1 MMDWTLDDLA
11 RWNDKIERIAQDCG
25 LDYYPQEFEVCD
37 YHDMIGY
44 QSYVGMPSRY
54 PHWSFGKSFEK
65 QNTMYKLGMSGLAY
79 EMVINS
85 NPCLAYLMIDNP
97 LSMQV
102 LVMAHVYGHNDFFKN
117 NINFSHTRAELALES
132 FKLNADRIRSYI
144 ETPGIGYEGVERI
157 LDAAHAISFH
167 VDRNQRIVRLSE
179 DEQKLRHF
187 GQLNRERAA
196 WDDLKID
203 VDKEEEFIPT
213 LSEDLILFLIEHSR
227 FLEDWEKDILRIVR
241 DETLYFLPQMETK
254 IMNEGWASFWH
265 YTILHKLNLPPAM
278 HVDFIRSHNQ
288 VIRPHLGGLNPYHI
302 GFTLMT
308 HLAGKKDMFEYE
320 INQQI
325 FDVRTID
332 RDASFLRRFLTQE
345 LMEEMGLFEY
355 NQNNGQV
362 KVSNV
367 SNDFKGWKE
376 VRDTLIAQTGT
387 GSIPIIK
394 VKGIAPLSNTLQLQ
408 HEFDGRELEL
418 GYVNK
423 TLAYISTLWSDFPVV
438 LNTNV
443 DGKEVSCEYKNG
455 EFSVSQNEID
465 DE

>member
-1 MMDWTLDDLA
+1 MDWTLDDLA
-11 RWNDKIERIAQDCG
+11 RWNDKIERVAQDCG

-97 LSMQV
+97 LSMQI

-144 ETPGIGYEGVERI
+144 ETPNIGYEGVERI

-187 GQLNRERAA
+187 GQLNRERAT
-196 WDDLKID
+196 WDDLKIE

-213 LSEDLILFLIEHSR
+213 LSEDLLLFLIEHSR

-320 INQQI
+320 INNQI
-325 FDVRTID
+325 FDTRTID

-345 LMEEMGLFEY
+345 LMEELGLFEY
-355 NQNNGQV
+355 DQNNGQV

-423 TLAYISTLWSDFPVV
+423 TLAYISTLWSNFPVV
-438 LNTNV
+438 LETNV
-443 DGKEVSCEYKNG
+443 EGKGVSCEFKNG
-455 EFSVSQNEID
+455 EFSVSQNEIE

>member
-1 MMDWTLDDLA
+1 MDWTLDDLA